1 VTLGSAIFGSAVHG
15 VVGELVGGLVFVAQ
29 GVGDLEAVELRDAAA
44 GFLPERAEVGRVH
57 LVLALDLL
65 DHELGVGDDAEA
77 AVVVVERPLEA
88 AEQAGVF
95 GVVVGA
101 VAEELGQLGQDA
113 AGFVLQERALAG
125 GAGVAAGSAVAVG
138 GDPAGLGAGGGFVG
152 EEIRGGSGH
161 REQFTACQESFLW
174 RCYRLRVRVRLLSV
188 VTLTPESETA

>member
-1 VTLGSAIFGSAVHG
+1 M
-15 VVGELVGGLVFVAQ
+15 AQ
-29 GVGDLEAVELRDAAA
+29 GVGDFEAFQLRDAAA
-44 GFLPERAEVGRVH
+44 GFLPERAQIGGVH

-65 DHELGVGDDAEA
+65 DHELGVGDDAQA

-101 VAEELGQLGQDA
+101 VAEELGQLGEDA
-113 AGFVLQERALAG
+113 AGFVLEERAVAG

-138 GDPAGLGAGGGFVG
+138 GDPAGCGGAGGGFVG
-152 EEIRGGSGH
+152 EKILRGSGH
-161 REQFTACQESFLW
+161 PEQFTACRETFLW
-174 RCYRLRVRVRLLSV
+174 RCYRLRVGVRLLSV